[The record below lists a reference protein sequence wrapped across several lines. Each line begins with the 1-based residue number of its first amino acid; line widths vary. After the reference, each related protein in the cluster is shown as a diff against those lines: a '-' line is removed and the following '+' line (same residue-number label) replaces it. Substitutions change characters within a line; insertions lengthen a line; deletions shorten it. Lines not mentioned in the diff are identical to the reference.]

1 MADPVSIIGAIG
13 VAATAAQTIL
23 TTISNIQEA
32 PQEICSLQAEIKNLT
47 AILAGAKDYCTRA
60 QWISDRVLLETIKQC
75 ADDCENT
82 LKPLD
87 EVLKPLARSGRR
99 LRPLIAVQWV
109 IKKGEIKLM
118 RSRMTDAK
126 ATLSMA
132 VLVLNG
138 HVSGKGQEKILA
150 EMASEFEKVRQ
161 DFLTVQRRDAIRE
174 RLEKDLDTVT
184 EASVVEDGQRTERDF
199 AMRRFLAT
207 PEEPDFLPTPTE
219 LHDAFIK
226 AIVTDNVAEALRLL
240 SDAPASYNADEDPEG
255 YSVLHF
261 CALHNARETAKLFIE
276 RRAAIDVRDNN
287 GITPFNLAID
297 KKAWDVATLLM
308 DSGCIMGDFPD
319 HFFDFMS
326 QIEHPST
333 VRPVIRSLS
342 KRLNDEKDGP
352 FLVHRAVYQKDT
364 LYLNIL
370 LDEGFDPDAS
380 DCGIRPIHVACLRD
394 LPACVNIL
402 AEHGADLDAILP
414 ATAHQFLRSNRNY
427 HTLVMDLGVQDH
439 IPVKHL
445 CRAEGDNI
453 GTLRALIKNGAKL
466 DVPFEP
472 DGDVLLLN
480 ICAGIFWP
488 ATQLVV
494 KAGANPN
501 VQNNYGQFP
510 LFWAVACS
518 NYPLIELLLE
528 YGANINL
535 QTNRTHGSWTAL
547 HKALH
552 DRNFQAAKL
561 LIQHGADLTLED
573 SHGETPPELGKRIGA
588 PQLFD

>member
-1 MADPVSIIGAIG
+1 M
-13 VAATAAQTIL
+13 
-23 TTISNIQEA
+23 
-32 PQEICSLQAEIKNLT
+32 K
-47 AILAGAKDYCTRA
+47 
-60 QWISDRVLLETIKQC
+60 
-75 ADDCENT
+75 
-82 LKPLD
+82 
-87 EVLKPLARSGRR
+87 
-99 LRPLIAVQWV
+99 
-109 IKKGEIKLM
+109 
-118 RSRMTDAK
+118 
-126 ATLSMA
+126 
-132 VLVLNG
+132 
-138 HVSGKGQEKILA
+138 
-150 EMASEFEKVRQ
+150 
-161 DFLTVQRRDAIRE
+161 
-174 RLEKDLDTVT
+174 
-184 EASVVEDGQRTERDF
+184 
-199 AMRRFLAT
+199 
-207 PEEPDFLPTPTE
+207 
-219 LHDAFIK
+219 
-226 AIVTDNVAEALRLL
+226 
-240 SDAPASYNADEDPEG
+240 
-255 YSVLHF
+255 
-261 CALHNARETAKLFIE
+261 
-276 RRAAIDVRDNN
+276 
-287 GITPFNLAID
+287 
-297 KKAWDVATLLM
+297 
-308 DSGCIMGDFPD
+308 
-319 HFFDFMS
+319 
-326 QIEHPST
+326 
-333 VRPVIRSLS
+333 
-342 KRLNDEKDGP
+342 
-352 FLVHRAVYQKDT
+352 
-364 LYLNIL
+364 
-370 LDEGFDPDAS
+370 
-380 DCGIRPIHVACLRD
+380 GIRPIHVACLRD

-472 DGDVLLLN
+472 DGKPSAIILINCGYVRIIRILIVFSETTGDVLLLN